1 MDPFARLRV
10 PLYLKIFE
18 VLFFIVFLG
27 LYYSVLIQRN
37 HHGITAR
44 EILLLVW
51 IAAFAVDEIGQYIDA
66 GLRLYAV
73 DFWSLWDIGIVVIGI
88 AFFITRVTGLI
99 KHNNN
104 ITEMSFDILALE
116 ALFLVPRFVERTR

>member
-88 AFFITRVTGLI
+88 AFFITRVIGLI